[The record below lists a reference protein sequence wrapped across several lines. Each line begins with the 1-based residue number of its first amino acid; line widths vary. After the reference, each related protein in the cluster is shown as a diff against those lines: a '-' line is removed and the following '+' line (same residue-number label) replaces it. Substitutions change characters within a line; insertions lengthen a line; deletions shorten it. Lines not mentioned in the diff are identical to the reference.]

1 MGQFGERQTSVNKI
15 TGRLDGMEN
24 RLTEIEHS
32 QQFIGQRYESLSSCT
47 TSNKSEI
54 ENVQSELKK
63 ISAENTRLQASNVSL
78 SDDVIDLKCRS
89 MRDNLLFF
97 VIPKSTST
105 PDDMW
110 STQLQQNDAN
120 SDATGGQKPAPTQ
133 QSQNGEI
140 VKKSACVSE

>member
-1 MGQFGERQTSVNKI
+1 MGQFGERQTSVNKT

-32 QQFIGQRYESLSSCT
+32 QQFKCQRYESLSSCT

-63 ISAENTRLQASNVSL
+63 LSAENTRLRASNVSL

-97 VIPKSTST
+97 VIP
-105 PDDMW
+105 
-110 STQLQQNDAN
+110 
-120 SDATGGQKPAPTQ
+120 
-133 QSQNGEI
+133 
-140 VKKSACVSE
+140 